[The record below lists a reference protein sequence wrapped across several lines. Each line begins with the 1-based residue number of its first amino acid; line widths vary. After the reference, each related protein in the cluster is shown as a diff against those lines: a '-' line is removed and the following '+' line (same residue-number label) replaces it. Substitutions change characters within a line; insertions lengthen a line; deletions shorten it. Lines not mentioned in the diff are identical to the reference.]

1 MEAELN
7 IPSEL
12 KVIIDDSESDDEKA
26 MPLMFTDPNELMDL
40 FTNLE
45 EKNLFM
51 ITICQEAEKQLE
63 E

>member
-26 MPLMFTDPNELMDL
+26 MPLMFTNPNELMEL

>member
-1 MEAELN
+1 
-7 IPSEL
+7 
-12 KVIIDDSESDDEKA
+12 
-26 MPLMFTDPNELMDL
+26 MFTNPNELMDL

>member
-1 MEAELN
+1 LEAELN

-26 MPLMFTDPNELMDL
+26 MPLMFTNPNELMEL

-51 ITICQEAEKQLE
+51 ITICQEAEK
-63 E
+63 